1 MKVTKQ
7 TATEFEI
14 TDFPWF
20 RAIPYVAILALFI
33 GVTIEKYRANMPKE
47 AAAVAVLV
55 AFMALFFPSIC
66 AFTKLNLNRSMNQ
79 VVHSRFTLRGWHR
92 EERRLDDLAAVNA
105 ATDPNE
111 KIQEDN
117 PFLRMELTWKSGG
130 VPLAMPIA
138 YQRRAK
144 DVSVGVVEQTVEAVQ
159 VWLYGRKTHNPHQN
173 DDDDID
179 DHDADKESK

>member
-7 TATEFEI
+7 TANEFEI

-20 RAIPYVAILALFI
+20 RAILYVAILALFI

-55 AFMALFFPSIC
+55 ALMLLFFPAIC
-66 AFTKLNLNRSMNQ
+66 SFAKLNFNRAMNQ
-79 VVHSRFTLRGWHR
+79 VVHSRFSLSGWHR
-92 EERRLDDLAAVNA
+92 QAWRLDDLASISA

-111 KIQEDN
+111 KVREGN
-117 PFLRMELTWKSGG
+117 PFLRMELVWKSGG
-130 VPLAMPIA
+130 APLAMPIA

-144 DVSVGVVEQTVEAVQ
+144 GVSVGAIEKMIETLQI
-159 VWLYGRKTHNPHQN
+159 WLYGHKVGSSRHDEDVDET
-173 DDDDID
+173 DDD
-179 DHDADKESK
+179 